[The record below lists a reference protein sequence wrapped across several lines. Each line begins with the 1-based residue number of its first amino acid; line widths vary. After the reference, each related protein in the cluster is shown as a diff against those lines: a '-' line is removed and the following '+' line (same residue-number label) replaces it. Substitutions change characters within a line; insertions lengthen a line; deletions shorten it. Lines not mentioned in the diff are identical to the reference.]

1 VKKSKELPGSAPALT
16 VISATPEKVLGRMI
30 MPEDASGTWSLGLM
44 VDFASRLAV
53 KGVGLTLADRQ
64 AEEIE
69 CYVSVFSRRPARELN
84 GEAIVL
90 HREGAIARWRV
101 SIRDGEDQDTTTV
114 SLIYAIREAAASG
127 GDGANTEK
135 MNPTSNLLPHRAR
148 RDEQPANSA
157 RKRRDQIAA
166 AAAAVIAR
174 KGFANA
180 TMREIADMAGMHVPT
195 MYQYVASKDEMLE
208 LVYNWTMAR
217 VRTDVAAATVNC
229 STATEK
235 LRATITSLIA
245 KGDRFRRDVGVLNR
259 EFKSLSSEARLRVLA
274 HYRKLLLQIAELVS
288 EGIAG
293 GEFRP
298 VEPEIA
304 ANFIEATCDIWPLRQ
319 FAVGQFGQNV
329 FHDEIA
335 EMIIRGLG
343 R

>member
-1 VKKSKELPGSAPALT
+1 VIGRLAVRRDGDGAWPLGAL
-16 VISATPEKVLGRMI
+16 
-30 MPEDASGTWSLGLM
+30 
-44 VDFASRLAV
+44 VDFAGRLAV
-53 KGVGLTLADRQ
+53 QGLGLALGDGDV

-69 CYVSVFSRRPARELN
+69 CHVGILSRHPAGELN
-84 GEAIVL
+84 AEAVAL
-90 HREGAIARWRV
+90 RSDGAIAHWRV
-101 SIRDGEDQDTTTV
+101 SVRDGHGRDVSTV
-114 SLIYAIREAAASG
+114 SLTYAIREAASSAV
-127 GDGANTEK
+127 DGSAGSTEIPSDEPAAPLK
-135 MNPTSNLLPHRAR
+135 K
-148 RDEQPANSA
+148 DEQPTNAA

-217 VRTDVAAATVNC
+217 VRTDVAEATMNC

-235 LRATITSLIA
+235 LRATVASLVE

-259 EFKSLSSEARLRVLA
+259 EFKSLSPAARVRVLA
-274 HYRKLLLQIAELVS
+274 HYRELLLQMAELVS
-288 EGIAG
+288 EGVAS

-298 VEPEIA
+298 VEPQIA
-304 ANFIEATCDIWPLRQ
+304 ANFIEAACDIWPLRQ
-319 FAVGQFGQNV
+319 FAVGQFGRAT
-329 FHDEIA
+329 FRDEIS
-335 EMIIRGLG
+335 EMIIRGLC